1 MPLEAEVRQ
10 VEAPPAYQRIAPR
23 AVVLQRLGLS
33 LRAAGR
39 IARRLTAQEAMLVRR
54 AGRSVSVRV
63 PRPPSQPGVLVIT
76 CRPTPGSAVAEIAM
90 STGGELRYPRT
101 AARINSDTARPLRAA
116 SRRSSP
122 SSSAGNR
129 VENTVIPLGVGTTTC
144 SSFSISL
151 SIALPF
157 LLRARPPGYWPP
169 PRWVTSGCHHQGQ
182 KGASA
187 APSDESI
194 RSSQAS
200 FVPHY
205 CNTGCEHS
213 IAILRLD
220 APSPQVA
227 QVVIIPLEFRDPHNQ
242 TAGDRLRT

>member
-1 MPLEAEVRQ
+1 
-10 VEAPPAYQRIAPR
+10 
-23 AVVLQRLGLS
+23 
-33 LRAAGR
+33 
-39 IARRLTAQEAMLVRR
+39 MLVRR
-54 AGRSVSVRV
+54 AGRLFSVRV
-63 PRPPSQPGVLVIT
+63 PRPPSQPGVLVMT

-157 LLRARPPGYWPP
+157 LLRARPPGTGRHRDGSPVAATTKVRKAP
-169 PRWVTSGCHHQGQ
+169 PRPRPMNRYAPARLPLFLTTVIRAVSIASQSSGSMLLRPRWDRLSSSH
-182 KGASA
+182 SN
-187 APSDESI
+187 SEI
-194 RSSQAS
+194 RTTRLPVIDYARSR
-200 FVPHY
+200 
-205 CNTGCEHS
+205 HS
-213 IAILRLD
+213 IHRSTHD
-220 APSPQVA
+220 GHRS
-227 QVVIIPLEFRDPHNQ
+227 
-242 TAGDRLRT
+242 